1 MSTLA
6 RSLREWSE
14 PLMFWIAALLATW
27 VAMHIIFRYEV
38 GAEKAAEIR
47 KEKNGFQRF
56 FYIGYAKYVKEKP
69 VAFFILRWQFYLGI
83 LALLLFLLACIENFL
98 RATEVYAFIAMGM
111 LAIAAL
117 ASSGVDNSKDKNG
130 EQAEV
135 VDARVAW
142 HRSWEKFQQA
152 KKNWDERGKQLSHRE
167 ESRLINKLE
176 SKACLAEEHWRN
188 YYAVCRPNDVEG
200 LEHTLQ
206 QLQDVFCLIDRVR
219 RELGEEKESSF
230 ITADTLLPYDEPFR
244 KNYQQAK
251 ERLHQANGEE
261 QADCL
266 AEMLKETDRYID
278 NMTDRWLANMEIRR
292 EIGDELK
299 ESRKLIF
306 AQLDE
311 IEALQKQ
318 IQAPELDEELKETYH
333 IMYVNGILPPEREE
347 HFPDAIHQGEIHR
360 FYN

>member
-1 MSTLA
+1 MIWI
-6 RSLREWSE
+6 EWDWGSFVIWTTA
-14 PLMFWIAALLATW
+14 MIATW

-38 GAEKAAEIR
+38 GAEKVEEVR
-47 KEKNGFQRF
+47 REKSLFKRLL
-56 FYIGYAKYVKEKP
+56 YIGYAKYVKEKP
-69 VAFFILRWQFYLGI
+69 IAFFILRWQFYLGI

-278 NMTDRWLANMEIRR
+278 NMTDRWLANEEIGR
-292 EIGDELK
+292 EICDGLK
-299 ESRKLIF
+299 ESRERIF

-311 IEALQKQ
+311 IEAYQKQ
-318 IQAPELDEELKETYH
+318 IQAPGLEENLKEIYH
-333 IMYVNGILPPEREE
+333 NMHLNGTLPPEREG